1 MNKVD
6 NDKVK
11 SLIHKIGLKH
21 NLQDSVINKIVN
33 SPYRFTREV
42 IVNMNLESINNEED
56 FNKLK
61 TNFMFMYIGKLYTT
75 YNIYKKLL
83 NQKSKLKEYH
93 NLKQNKNEIK

>member
-11 SLIHKIGLKH
+11 SLMHKIGLKH

-42 IVNMNLESINNEED
+42 IVNMGLESINNEED